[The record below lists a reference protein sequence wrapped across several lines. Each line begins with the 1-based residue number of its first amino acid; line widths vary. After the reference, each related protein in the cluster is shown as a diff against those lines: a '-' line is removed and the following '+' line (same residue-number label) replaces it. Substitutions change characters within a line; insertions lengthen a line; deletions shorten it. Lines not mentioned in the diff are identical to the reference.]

1 MINRTPIKTRSAAA
15 ARVTQSTELDGATN
29 TPIRCK
35 ACAEPNTTRAI
46 RCFECEDEYHV
57 ECVEVTERG
66 VQDWR
71 CSACLGKQ
79 GDKLKQ
85 TTSVPI
91 SEPFVSSTNP
101 SSQTMQT
108 TVTSLDTYSNPVQNM
123 SAPSTLL
130 ISPGSL
136 FPPLPPHSL
145 LPPHSVIPPNSFAP
159 PCYSIPS
166 YQPAQYQYAMPIPPS
181 RQSNMHVSF
190 ASGKNYEQ
198 CNTVQS
204 SFGQLIP
211 SVFKAVPSTSNN

>member
-35 ACAEPNTTRAI
+35 ACAEPNTIRAI

-79 GDKLKQ
+79 GDKLKK

-145 LPPHSVIPPNSFAP
+145 LPPHSVIPPNS
-159 PCYSIPS
+159 
-166 YQPAQYQYAMPIPPS
+166 
-181 RQSNMHVSF
+181 
-190 ASGKNYEQ
+190 
-198 CNTVQS
+198 VQTLL
-204 SFGQLIP
+204 FNPVI
-211 SVFKAVPSTSNN
+211 STSTISVRHANPTKSSVKYARFVREWKKLRAVQHGAI